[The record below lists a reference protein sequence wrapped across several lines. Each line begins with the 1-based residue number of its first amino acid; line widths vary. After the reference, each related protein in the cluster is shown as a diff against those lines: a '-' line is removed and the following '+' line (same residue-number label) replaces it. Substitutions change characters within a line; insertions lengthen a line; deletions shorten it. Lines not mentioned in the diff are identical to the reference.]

1 VAQQPPGQAERDRAG
16 WYSYAIIRVVPR
28 VERGEFVNAGVIL
41 FAPELRFLAARV
53 ALYPARIRALAPE
66 TDVALIERHLQTFQ
80 AVAEGRPEGGPIA
93 ALPQSDR
100 FHWLTAPRSTAIQTS
115 PVHPGRCSDPDAAI
129 DDLLDAFVRPPRAPP
144 RERQRGKTSP

>member
-1 VAQQPPGQAERDRAG
+1 MAQQPQEPTERQRAG

-28 VERGEFVNAGVIL
+28 VERGEFVNTGVIL
-41 FAPELRFLAARV
+41 FAPELRFLTARV
-53 ALYPARIRALAPE
+53 ALDPARVRALAPQ
-66 TDVALIERHLQTFQ
+66 TNVALIERHLQTFQ
-80 AVAEGRPEGGPIA
+80 AIAEGKPEGGPIA

-115 PVHPGRCSDPDAAI
+115 PVHPGRCSNPDAAI
-129 DDLLDAFVRPPRAPP
+129 ADLLDAFVRSPPISS